1 MNRLQQKYSEQVVP
15 ALMKRFS
22 YSNPMQVPRLVKVTL
37 NMGVGEGSRD
47 IKILEALR
55 SNMAAIAAQHPV
67 VTRARKSVSNFK
79 VRQGMPIGCMVTL
92 RRDRMWS
99 LLDRLMTI
107 AIPRIR
113 DFRGLPTRSFDGRGN
128 YTFGLT
134 EQLVFPEIHYDDI
147 PKLHG
152 MDVTIVTSAR
162 NDEEGRELLTLLGM
176 PFRKIAG

>member
-1 MNRLQQKYSEQVVP
+1 MNRLQQKYTEQVVP
-15 ALMKRFS
+15 ALIKRFS

-55 SNMAAIAAQHPV
+55 VNMAAIAAQHPV

-92 RRDRMWS
+92 RRERMWS

-134 EQLVFPEIHYDDI
+134 EQLVFPEIHYDNI

-152 MDVTIVTSAR
+152 MDVTIVTTAR

-176 PFRKIAG
+176 PFRK